1 MGSSGFLKMLSLIL
15 VVFSASGISAQAQA
29 VKLDEFPDLSTD
41 DTQAHLDIFAKR
53 LTEQPKATGTIVAY
67 YPLDW
72 PPGLFLRL
80 TQGFLNYLVNS
91 RGIAENRLSITTV
104 EAKDSFRTE
113 LWLLPEGSQA
123 PARSSPNLFVFTDIT
138 QFDDLYFGPGCE
150 AEFTITL
157 EEPADA
163 LRFYATALQRNPNMK
178 GVLIVHS
185 FNSPDDA
192 QSQQVFASSIKSLRN
207 DYKFPAE
214 RVISAMESARSC
226 GQVQFWLVPQDFKVP
241 PQTTVGTYLQT
252 LLMDEAENRYSIR
265 MVYFVG
271 NKHTRDR
278 VLRVEMSGLQEGEI
292 FKKAVLRKSLNDVSR
307 LKIIYPIGI
316 DDVEVNLN
324 KAAQTI
330 DLTLFFR
337 ERRRTRR

>member
-1 MGSSGFLKMLSLIL
+1 MKILPFRNINSSSLLKMLSLIL
-15 VVFSASGISAQAQA
+15 VGFSVSAVSARGQA
-29 VKLDEFPDLSTD
+29 VKLDEFPDLKAD

-53 LTEQPKATGTIVAY
+53 LAEQPNATGTIVAHY
-67 YPLDW
+67 SPDW
-72 PPGLFLRL
+72 PPGLFLRH
-80 TQGFLNYLVNS
+80 THGFVDYLVNS
-91 RGIAENRLSITTV
+91 RGIAENRLSITAV
-104 EAKDSFRTE
+104 EAKNSFRTE
-113 LWLLPEGSQA
+113 LWLVPEGAQA
-123 PARSSPNLFVFTDIT
+123 PATPSPNLFLFTDIT

-150 AEFTITL
+150 SEFTITL

-178 GVLIVHS
+178 GVLIVHP

-252 LLMDEAENRYSIR
+252 FLMDEAENR
-265 MVYFVG
+265 
-271 NKHTRDR
+271 
-278 VLRVEMSGLQEGEI
+278 
-292 FKKAVLRKSLNDVSR
+292 
-307 LKIIYPIGI
+307 
-316 DDVEVNLN
+316 
-324 KAAQTI
+324 
-330 DLTLFFR
+330 
-337 ERRRTRR
+337 